1 MDFSAFFNDIFEL
14 CVIPLLAILTVY
26 LVQFI
31 RVKSGEV
38 VENKDNALFNKYF
51 LMLSD
56 TVVNCVLA
64 TNQTYVDA
72 LKAAGSFDKEAQK
85 KALQMTYDAV
95 VAALGT
101 EAQYYLSAIYGD
113 LQVYIMN
120 MIEAEVHRNKA

>member
-14 CVIPLLAILTVY
+14 CVIPLLAVLTVY
-26 LVQFI
+26 LVQLI
-31 RVKSGEV
+31 RIKSGEV

-56 TVVNCVLA
+56 TIVNCVLA

-72 LKAAGSFDKEAQK
+72 LKATGSFDKEAQK
-85 KALQMTYDAV
+85 KALRMTYDAV
-95 VAALGT
+95 VATLGA
-101 EAQYYLSAIYGD
+101 EAQCYLTAIYGD